1 MIPGWMSTES
11 WVSLRINFGHGVD
24 SLILVIHV
32 VHHIHFYS
40 AENLYSETN
49 KLEVKITDCLLAI
62 KIQFH
67 WLLLFSPSRLF
78 DADSKWKGIKII

>member
-11 WVSLRINFGHGVD
+11 WVTLRINFGHGVD

-49 KLEVKITDCLLAI
+49 KLEVKITDCLLAMM
-62 KIQFH
+62 
-67 WLLLFSPSRLF
+67 
-78 DADSKWKGIKII
+78 